1 MCPGL
6 SSAAAV
12 QRVAAGCKD
21 GDGSSLLLL
30 YACCHESGMKSVG
43 LKECLD
49 NGLGL
54 SHSILCLPLRQAIHH
69 HNLTSES

>member
-43 LKECLD
+43 LIECLD
-49 NGLGL
+49 NGGH
-54 SHSILCLPLRQAIHH
+54 HS
-69 HNLTSES
+69 NLVQSKINSLTTEPK